1 MFTHWRFALVF
12 VPLRAQ
18 TSNTIVNCN
27 TGNPLLRTAMVAA
40 ANADSGGYRRT
51 ARRHTEF
58 DGLTSG
64 RQLPAPRTA
73 YLIELQNSIGAAA
86 VCAVLHTLLLFLR
99 RNRRRRRQL
108 DGNFTREDLNVFN
121 YPPHLTFFHTLSFR
135 ALISAAGNEQ
145 QRPRMINFPRTYLLL
160 GSRREQ
166 RATNYFHFFYF
177 ACLLSKI
184 YYTERKAAT
193 ALLLKHFR

>member
-1 MFTHWRFALVF
+1 MNSSFILSQLSVMVNLNGCCDCGGPGWRAATAAALIPALGYILVVLLEGLFPLGKFSRCLCLHGRLALVF

-27 TGNPLLRTAMVAA
+27 TGNPLLRTAMAAA

-51 ARRHTEF
+51 ARRQTEF

-73 YLIELQNSIGAAA
+73 YLIELQNSIRA
-86 VCAVLHTLLLFLR
+86 AVLHTLLLFLR
-99 RNRRRRRQL
+99 RNRRRRRQR

-135 ALISAAGNEQ
+135 A
-145 QRPRMINFPRTYLLL
+145 NF
-160 GSRREQ
+160 GRR
-166 RATNYFHFFYF
+166 
-177 ACLLSKI
+177 
-184 YYTERKAAT
+184 
-193 ALLLKHFR
+193 